1 MEMNGYIKEGSN
13 FLQLTL
19 AHGNA
24 DVTSVR
30 NVLFS
35 HFRISQQFFKLLTEE
50 SLELSADSDLAC
62 KVKFQ
67 KNFILWL
74 TASYE

>member
-1 MEMNGYIKEGSN
+1 MYKRRKL
-13 FLQLTL
+13 FLQLTF

-50 SLELSADSDLAC
+50 SLELSADSDLA
-62 KVKFQ
+62 
-67 KNFILWL
+67 
-74 TASYE
+74 

>member
-1 MEMNGYIKEGSN
+1 
-13 FLQLTL
+13 
-19 AHGNA
+19 
-24 DVTSVR
+24 VTRVR

-62 KVKFQ
+62 KVVSENTHCLAVCLVQMYVKRLKATLVPGSSLGQNNDYTF
-67 KNFILWL
+67 
-74 TASYE
+74 

>member
-1 MEMNGYIKEGSN
+1 
-13 FLQLTL
+13 
-19 AHGNA
+19 
-24 DVTSVR
+24 VTSVR

-50 SLELSADSDLAC
+50 SLELSADSDLAY

-67 KNFILWL
+67 KSFILRL
-74 TASYE
+74 TALYE

>member
-1 MEMNGYIKEGSN
+1 MKASSKK
-13 FLQLTL
+13 LTL

-24 DVTSVR
+24 DVTRVR

-50 SLELSADSDLAC
+50 SLELNADSDLAC

-67 KNFILWL
+67 KNICFLAVSL
-74 TASYE
+74 ACR

>member
-1 MEMNGYIKEGSN
+1 MSIEMNFYVQKKEA

-50 SLELSADSDLAC
+50 SLELNADSDLA
-62 KVKFQ
+62 
-67 KNFILWL
+67 
-74 TASYE
+74 